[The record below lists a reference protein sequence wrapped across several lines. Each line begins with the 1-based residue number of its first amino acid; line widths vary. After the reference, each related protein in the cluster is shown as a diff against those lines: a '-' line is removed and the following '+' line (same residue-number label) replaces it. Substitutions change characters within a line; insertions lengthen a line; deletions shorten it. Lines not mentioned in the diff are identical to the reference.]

1 MRPKTV
7 SLHPFLV
14 LLAVAMVSVLF
25 VVSCGGGGEATAVPE
40 AMMEDEAGV
49 AAAEA
54 AAAEAAA
61 AEAAAAEA
69 AEFAAAE
76 AAAAEAAAAAAGEA
90 EAAELAAAAET
101 AAELAA
107 AAEAAAAEAA
117 ELAAAAAAEAEAAAE
132 LAGAPEYGGTLTLA
146 MPATSITLDPPIT
159 GLSAFDIAVT
169 QAAYD
174 NLLMIQPDFTVK
186 PELAT
191 HWEANEDLS
200 SYTFYLR
207 QGVKFHHGKDFKAE
221 DVLFSFERVLD
232 PEIDSPARPTFSTV
246 VEDIVAI
253 DDYTVRFDLVGSN
266 SFFPDSLS
274 IYQVRIIPSDIDPER
289 FHTEVIGTGPFML
302 EEHLPGERT
311 TMVRN
316 PDYWEE
322 GKPYL
327 DELVIVNIPEPAT
340 RSNAL
345 QNGDIDILY
354 RMESQSAPAIEA
366 HPDTVVLELAS
377 PGIRG
382 VDMDIRVPPFDNK
395 LVRKAIQ
402 AATDREAI
410 RQAAFLGRGGI
421 AYDHVV
427 PQNDPRY
434 APQHNPPDYDPE
446 LARSL
451 LEQAGYPDGIDL
463 TLYTSTASPG
473 ILEIAVALKESAA
486 PAGINID
493 VVRRPDDI
501 YYDDVW
507 MVEPFTVVSWFGRAN
522 VDQALSI
529 QYHSESSWNAPRY
542 FNDELDMLI
551 ERARGETLEEQ
562 LVTYAR
568 IQEILVDDVP
578 RLVTSFVPALW
589 GARNDVRGV
598 TPHPLDWGLVQD
610 AWFDR

>member
-1 MRPKTV
+1 
-7 SLHPFLV
+7 
-14 LLAVAMVSVLF
+14 
-25 VVSCGGGGEATAVPE
+25 
-40 AMMEDEAGV
+40 
-49 AAAEA
+49 
-54 AAAEAAA
+54 
-61 AEAAAAEA
+61 
-69 AEFAAAE
+69 
-76 AAAAEAAAAAAGEA
+76 
-90 EAAELAAAAET
+90 
-101 AAELAA
+101 
-107 AAEAAAAEAA
+107 
-117 ELAAAAAAEAEAAAE
+117 
-132 LAGAPEYGGTLTLA
+132 
-146 MPATSITLDPPIT
+146 
-159 GLSAFDIAVT
+159 
-169 QAAYD
+169 
-174 NLLMIQPDFTVK
+174 VK

-191 HWEANEDLS
+191 HWEANDDLS

-221 DVLFSFERVLD
+221 DVIFTFNRLLD
-232 PEIDSPARPTFSTV
+232 PVLDSPARTIFNSI
-246 VEDIVAI
+246 ENMEAL
-253 DDYTVRFDLVGSN
+253 DDHTVRFDLTGPN
-266 SFFPDSLS
+266 LFFPESLS
-274 IYQVRIIPSDIDPER
+274 IYFARILPADVDEDR
-289 FHTEVIGTGPFML
+289 LTLEEFGTGPFIIT
-302 EEHLPGERT
+302 EHLPVERT

-382 VDMDIRVPPFDNK
+382 VDMDIRVPPFDNV

-421 AYDHVV
+421 AYDHIF
-427 PQNDPRY
+427 PAYDPRY
-434 APQHNPPDYDPE
+434 DPQYNPPAYDPE

-451 LEQAGYPDGIDL
+451 LAQAGYPDGIDL
-463 TLYTSTASPG
+463 TLHTSTASPG
-473 ILEIAVALKESAA
+473 LLELAVALKESAA
-486 PAGINID
+486 PAGININ
-493 VVRRPDDI
+493 VERRPEDI
-501 YYDDVW
+501 YWDDVW

-578 RLVTSFVPALW
+578 RLVTTFVPTLW

-598 TPHPLDWGLVQD
+598 TPHPLDWGLIQD

>member
-1 MRPKTV
+1 VQLAKAIRVVAHKEETVMRSKAAR
-7 SLHPFLV
+7 LHPLLV
-14 LLAVAMVSVLF
+14 LLAVAMTSILF
-25 VVSCGGGGEATAVPE
+25 VVACGGGGEATSAPEVMEDTDGDEVAEVMEETEDTEE
-40 AMMEDEAGV
+40 AMAP
-49 AAAEA
+49 
-54 AAAEAAA
+54 
-61 AEAAAAEA
+61 
-69 AEFAAAE
+69 
-76 AAAAEAAAAAAGEA
+76 GE
-90 EAAELAAAAET
+90 
-101 AAELAA
+101 
-107 AAEAAAAEAA
+107 
-117 ELAAAAAAEAEAAAE
+117 
-132 LAGAPEYGGTLTLA
+132 PKRGGTLTMA
-146 MPATSITLDPPIT
+146 MYTEHTTLDPPVV
-159 GLSAFDIAVT
+159 GLSVMDIAIT
-169 QAAYD
+169 QATYD
-174 NLLMIQPDFTVK
+174 NLLMIQPDLTVK

-191 HWEANEDLS
+191 HWEANDDLT

-207 QGVKFHHGKDFKAE
+207 EGVKFHHGKDFKAE
-221 DVLFSFERVLD
+221 DVVSTFARIQDPVLD
-232 PEIDSPARPTFSTV
+232 VPIRTTFEV
-246 VEDIVAI
+246 VTDVVAL

-421 AYDHVV
+421 AYDHIF
-427 PQNDPRY
+427 PAYDPRY
-434 APQHNPPDYDPE
+434 DPQYNPPAYDPE

-451 LEQAGYPDGIDL
+451 LAQAGYPDGIDL
-463 TLYTSTASPG
+463 TLHTSTASPG
-473 ILEIAVALKESAA
+473 LLELAVALKESAA
-486 PAGINID
+486 PAGININ
-493 VVRRPDDI
+493 VERRPEDI
-501 YYDDVW
+501 YWDDVW

-578 RLVTSFVPALW
+578 RLVTTFVPTLW

-598 TPHPLDWGLVQD
+598 TPHPLDWGLIQD